1 VTNQELLNQ
10 LSELANRQEQKGY
23 CDNAKLIREAHN
35 RIKWYHATSTTLA
48 KQFNGGEL

>member
-1 VTNQELLNQ
+1 MTNTELLKE